1 MTVLHTG
8 LEAGCVVTRRDAV
21 VAEYLLLDPAP
32 VKLRPLLKNPL
43 VLVGFF
49 RREGFAVGAGM

>member
-1 MTVLHTG
+1 MFDKRMHNMKRN
-8 LEAGCVVTRRDAV
+8 VV
-21 VAEYLLLDPAP
+21 YLLLDPAP

-49 RREGFAVGAGM
+49 SREGFAAGAGM